1 MRSSGMRLP
10 LRSSR
15 VAVAFIAVVSAR
27 GGAQAKSPQL
37 RAVQDLRVDQTT
49 PTPNR
54 AAALTVGPSGEILIA
69 SGQVSGAIR
78 GFDSTGKPLSW
89 TLPYGNSRDL
99 EIRSVWRMGWAGNS
113 LWVAD
118 PGFTQVALIDRAG
131 KVTKSLEYPSWVRP
145 AWADRRKY
153 PVFVG
158 LAPLAIYADGSW
170 LVLPAKERSLVSTPE
185 YDNSYSYLMRISEGG
200 SIEKLIA
207 RVPRGGGLP
216 DPRVR
221 VTSQATF
228 PAYAQLTVWDAS
240 TDGSRVVVVN
250 TALTGADSAT
260 YRVTAIGARGDTVFS
275 NLFPFVPVPMSKQT
289 IDSVR
294 TRYNRSIGDRPSDVA
309 REQVVKR
316 LPWAYPPVEGLVV
329 GRDQSVWIE
338 LRSTAP
344 EHLWLVLDTK
354 GETIGTV
361 RLPKEFVAR
370 VTERGRVWGF
380 DRDADRVTALV
391 RYRIEVIPARK

>member
-1 MRSSGMRLP
+1 MRILLQSL
-10 LRSSR
+10 L
-15 VAVAFIAVVSAR
+15 VTTAFIAVVSAR
-27 GGAQAKSPQL
+27 GGAQAKTPQL

-54 AAALTVGPSGEILIA
+54 AAALAVGPSGELLIA
-69 SGQVSGAIR
+69 SGQPSGTIR

-89 TLPYGNSRDL
+89 SVPFGNNRDL
-99 EIRSVWRMGWAGNS
+99 EIRSVWRMGWVGNS

-118 PGFTQVALIDRAG
+118 PGFTQIALIDRAG

-145 AWADRRKY
+145 AWADRRKF

-170 LVLPAKERSLVSTPE
+170 LVRPAKERSLVSTPE
-185 YDNSYSYLMRISEGG
+185 YDNSYSYLLRISESG

-207 RVPRGGGLP
+207 RVPRGGALP
-216 DPRVR
+216 DPSVR
-221 VTSQATF
+221 NASQATF
-228 PAYAQLTVWDAS
+228 PAFAPLTVWDAS
-240 TDGSRVVVVN
+240 TDGSRVVIVS
-250 TALTGADSAT
+250 TALTGADSAA

-275 NLFPFVPVPMSKQT
+275 TLFPFVPMPMSKQS

-294 TRYNRSIGDRPSDVA
+294 MRYNRSIGDRSSDVV
-309 REQVVKR
+309 REEAVKR

-329 GRDQSVWIE
+329 GRDQTVWIE

-344 EHLWLVLDTK
+344 EHVWLVLDAK

-370 VTERGRVWGF
+370 VAERGRVWGF

-391 RYRIEVIPARK
+391 RYRIEVVPTRK

>member
-1 MRSSGMRLP
+1 MRLP
-10 LRSSR
+10 CHLPR
-15 VAVAFIAVVSAR
+15 VAIAFIALVSAR
-27 GGAQAKSPQL
+27 GGAQAKATQL

-54 AAALTVGPSGEILIA
+54 SAVITVGPSGEIIVA
-69 SGQVSGAIR
+69 SGQLSGAIR

-89 TLPYGNSRDL
+89 SVPFGNNRDL
-99 EIRSVWRMGWAGNS
+99 EIRWVWRMGWTGNS

-118 PGFTQVALIDRAG
+118 PGFKQIALIDRAG

-145 AWADRRKY
+145 AWADRRRF
-153 PVFVG
+153 PVFAG
-158 LAPLAIYADGSW
+158 LDPLALYADGSW
-170 LVLPAKERSLVSTPE
+170 LVRPSNPRSLVSTPE
-185 YDNSYSYLMRISEGG
+185 YDNSYSYLARMSEGG
-200 SIEKLIA
+200 SIEKLIV
-207 RVPRGGGLP
+207 RVPRGGPPP
-216 DPRVR
+216 DPRMR
-221 VTSQATF
+221 STSQAIF
-228 PAYAQLTVWDAS
+228 PASGPLPVWDAS
-240 TDGSRVVVVN
+240 TDGSRVVVVS

-275 NLFPFVPVPMSKQT
+275 KPFPFVPVPMSKQS

-294 TRYNRSIGDRPSDVA
+294 TRYNRSIGDRASDVA
-309 REQVVKR
+309 REEAVKR
-316 LPWAYPPVEGLVV
+316 LPWAYPPVEGVLA
-329 GRDQSVWIE
+329 GRDQTVWIE

-344 EHLWLVLDTK
+344 EHMWLVLDTK

-370 VTERGRVWGF
+370 VAERGRVWGF

-391 RYRIEVIPARK
+391 RYRIEMVPTRK